1 MDIIIPKP
9 VNEVLNTLYENN
21 YEAYVIGGAVRN
33 LVMGEKPKNY
43 NISTN
48 INVKKVKDVLNI
60 YNTYYKGENNSSLG
74 IVNAK
79 YPMEIAQYR
88 TKENTLEADLATRD
102 FTMNALAYND
112 EDGLIDYNTGLIDI
126 RNKIIKL
133 NGEDDTLIK
142 VDPLRILRAI
152 RLSAEYGMRIDQK
165 TQEYML
171 DNKDLLS
178 DVAPERIRDELSKIL
193 VTRRADFYIKKYF
206 DIFLVIIPEL
216 ALMERF
222 EQNNPHHIYDVLEH
236 TLVTMKCIEPN
247 LELRL
252 TMLFHDIGKPFTAE
266 KDENGICRFKNH
278 HLKSAEIARDVL
290 NRLKFNKNTIKK
302 VIKLIENHDY
312 VVPKE
317 KEQIVNFLSTFG
329 TENIDDFYKIQKA
342 NFYGKNPAY
351 AAEISEIEE
360 SYARLKAC
368 SRKTSFVKKSDMKV
382 NGKDLYAMGI
392 KDEEIG
398 SILNRVYEKMLE
410 GKLKNN
416 REKLISYVVET
427 EGLTVPNLEK
437 IINN

>member
-9 VNEVLNTLYENN
+9 VNEVLNALYENN

-48 INVKKVKDVLNI
+48 ININKAKEVLNT

-79 YPMEIAQYR
+79 YPMEITQYR

-102 FTMNALAYND
+102 FTMNALAYNE

-126 RNKIIKL
+126 RNKVIKL
-133 NGEDDTLIK
+133 NGEDDTLFK

-152 RLSAEYGMRIDQK
+152 RLSAEYGMRIDQT
-165 TQEYML
+165 TQEYMN
-171 DNKDLLS
+171 DNKELLK
-178 DVAPERIRDELSKIL
+178 DVAPERIRDEISKLL

-206 DIFLVIIPEL
+206 DIFLIIIPEL
-216 ALMERF
+216 ALMEKF

-252 TMLFHDIGKPFTAE
+252 TMLFHDIGKPFTTS
-266 KDENGICRFKNH
+266 KDENGICHYKNH
-278 HLKSAEIARDVL
+278 HLKSAEIARNIL

-302 VIKLIENHDY
+302 VVKLIENHDY

-329 TENIDDFYKIQKA
+329 TENIDDFYKVQKA

-351 AAEISEIEE
+351 AAEITMIEE
-360 SYARLKAC
+360 AYARLKSC

-398 SILNRVYEKMLE
+398 SVLNRVYEQILE
-410 GKLKNN
+410 GKIKNN
-416 REKLISYVVET
+416 REKLITYVIDA
-427 EGLTVPNLEK
+427 EGLNISNKEQL
-437 IINN
+437 INN